1 MRRLTLYWRG
11 TTFVL
16 MAAALSALSMPRVMA
31 AEGNSDPAKLGV
43 LWWQHVASI
52 PAAQNPLF
60 DLSGASCTVGQRD
73 DVWFLHGLTY
83 PGNTLGEPIVRT
95 CTIPTGKQIFVP
107 FINWICVPFPGE
119 TIQQN
124 VGFCKDANDLTD
136 LMSLSI
142 DGQSRNDLIKRIVHK
157 HAFDLTMPDD
167 NAFGWP
173 SGVFTAVHDGY
184 FARLPKLAEGHHQ
197 VHIQGGVSAF
207 EFYIDV
213 VYEIDIVDAGPMPAT
228 P

>member
-1 MRRLTLYWRG
+1 MKNQLRNSLKAA
-11 TTFVL
+11 FV
-16 MAAALSALSMPRVMA
+16 AAALCTLSMPTAIA

-60 DLSGASCTVGQRD
+60 DLTGASCTVGQRD

-83 PGNTLGEPIVRT
+83 PGNALGEPIVRN
-95 CTIPTGKQIFVP
+95 CTIPTGKQIFLP
-107 FINWICVPFPGE
+107 FINWICVPYPGE
-119 TIQQN
+119 TIPQN

-136 LMSLSI
+136 LNSLAI
-142 DGQSRNDLIKRIVHK
+142 DGQTRNDLIKRIVQK
-157 HAFDLTMPDD
+157 KAFDLTVPDG

-184 FARLPKLAEGHHQ
+184 FARLPKLGAGHHTI
-197 VHIQGGVSAF
+197 HIQGGVSAF
-207 EFYIDV
+207 DFYIDV
-213 VYEIDIVDAGPMPAT
+213 IYEIDVVEPGQMPA